1 MCLQSSS
8 DSDHCIRCAFG
19 NGLRR
24 DVWKVMS
31 DRFKIPHIYEFYAAT
46 EMPVGMVNISNKLGA
61 VGRMS
66 PLLVRLQSNR
76 FILKVVW
83 NTNILWRAF
92 YRNKQ
97 WNWVWFLLSKLCF
110 ITRVSLANQYV
121 MSSNPAWPLKFIYP
135 SPKNLKKHFGANIVK
150 FKTSKPEKEFWL

>member
-76 FILKVVW
+76 FILKAVW
-83 NTNILWRAF
+83 DTNILWRAF
-92 YRNKQ
+92 YQNKQ
-97 WNWVWFLLSKLCF
+97 LNWVWFLLSKLCF
-110 ITRVSLANQYV
+110 ITVSGFVSKSVRHEFESRWAF
-121 MSSNPAWPLKFIYP
+121 KFFLP
-135 SPKNLKKHFGANIVK
+135 FPQK
-150 FKTSKPEKEFWL
+150 FEKAFWGKYCKI